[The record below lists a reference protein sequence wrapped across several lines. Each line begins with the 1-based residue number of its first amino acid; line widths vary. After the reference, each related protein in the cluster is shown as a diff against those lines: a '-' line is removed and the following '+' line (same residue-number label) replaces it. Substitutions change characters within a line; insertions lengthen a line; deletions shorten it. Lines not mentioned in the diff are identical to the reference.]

1 MLTFDD
7 DIPPTPKGAKYFM
20 IITDDYS
27 RHRWFF
33 ALKRKSDAAKRLEE
47 WVTMIQTQF
56 HKTPK
61 RIRTDCGKEWLNKA
75 LSKFATKKGIQWEP
89 TAPYSQ
95 NQDGVAERSNR
106 TIVSRGRTM
115 LLAAPGLPKALWGEA
130 IATSIYLTNRSPT
143 KALPKGKTPHEM
155 LYGTVPRYRHIKTF
169 GCAAYALK
177 PHAKDEGK
185 LAPRSEKQ

>member
-7 DIPPTPKGAKYFM
+7 DIPPTPKSAKYFI

-33 ALKRKSDAAKRLEE
+33 ALKRKSDAAKRLEK

-75 LSKFATKKGIQWEP
+75 LSKFATKKGIQ
-89 TAPYSQ
+89 
-95 NQDGVAERSNR
+95 
-106 TIVSRGRTM
+106 
-115 LLAAPGLPKALWGEA
+115 
-130 IATSIYLTNRSPT
+130 
-143 KALPKGKTPHEM
+143 
-155 LYGTVPRYRHIKTF
+155 
-169 GCAAYALK
+169 
-177 PHAKDEGK
+177 
-185 LAPRSEKQ
+185 